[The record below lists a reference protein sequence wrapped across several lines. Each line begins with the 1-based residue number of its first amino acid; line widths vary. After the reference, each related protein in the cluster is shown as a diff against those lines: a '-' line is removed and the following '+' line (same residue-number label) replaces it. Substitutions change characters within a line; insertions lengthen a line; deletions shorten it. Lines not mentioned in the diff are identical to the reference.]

1 MNFKLSAIEIIPLF
15 SILLRPIERAFKL
28 GVPWSPLA
36 ISATPNGPSPQFD
49 INRDSKEPA
58 ELKKFKSA
66 FAPKGLTALW
76 LMSKCISLV
85 FVKAIDMA

>member
-1 MNFKLSAIEIIPLF
+1 MNFKLYAIEIIPLF

-28 GVPWSPLA
+28 GVPSSPFA
-36 ISATPNGPSPQFD
+36 ISATPKGPSPQLA
-49 INRDSKEPA
+49 INNTSKELA

-85 FVKAIDMA
+85 LVKAIDIA